1 MAGTRAD
8 VVLRVRAL
16 AALVAVLLT
25 TAGLLALVAPFLTPL
40 LGGGHVASAAAPA
53 TDLDELL
60 VLVCTLLLL
69 VGWARLALGT
79 SVCLVAHLVRRPG
92 PAAGRLRPTTARRLA
107 ALLVGSSLGGLAA
120 APAFALSL
128 PAPDVPGGSASST
141 SPASAAPATVAL
153 PLPGRPVGGRVAST
167 QPPTSCRP
175 TPTRSADRQVLVVRA
190 GDSLWSL
197 AAAHLLPHGRGA
209 SERAV
214 DAAWRALYAANRSVI
229 GPDPHLIRPGARL
242 DLPAPAPTEGLP

>member
-1 MAGTRAD
+1 MAGTTAD

-40 LGGGHVASAAAPA
+40 LGGEPVASAAAPA
-53 TDLDELL
+53 TGLDELL
-60 VLVCTLLLL
+60 VLVCALLLL
-69 VGWARLALGT
+69 VGWAWLALGT
-79 SVCLVAHLVRRPG
+79 CACLTAHLLRPPAG
-92 PAAGRLRPTTARRLA
+92 PATGWLRPTTARRLA
-107 ALLVGSSLGGLAA
+107 AVLVGSSLGGLAA
-120 APAFALSL
+120 APAFAL
-128 PAPDVPGGSASST
+128 PFPTPDVPGGSVSSEP
-141 SPASAAPATVAL
+141 STVAL

-167 QPPTSCRP
+167 PTTP
-175 TPTRSADRQVLVVRA
+175 TPTRPADRQVLVVRP

-197 AAAHLLPHGRGA
+197 AAAHLLPRGRSA

-214 DAAWRALYAANRSVI
+214 DAAWRRLYAANRAVI